1 MPTICR
7 SIASRR
13 FLRVMRD
20 ACRHDGV
27 KIERATLAGWVGSG
41 AAELQPLHA
50 RLVEM
55 LKASP
60 KLFADETRCPVLDP
74 GRGKTKTG
82 FLWALARDDRP
93 QGFAWRRHAGG
104 AANSRRR
111 SPTASITGM
120 ARAAISSCWKHALHD
135 GRIEID
141 SNTVERGMR
150 GIALNRKNALF
161 AGHDPTPEEG
171 LQRAGPLPG
180 SKGRALH
187 V

>member
-1 MPTICR
+1 M
-7 SIASRR
+7 
-13 FLRVMRD
+13 
-20 ACRHDGV
+20 

-93 QGFAWRRHAGG
+93 WNGELPPAVAYTYAPGRGG
-104 AANSRRR
+104 PHGA
-111 SPTASITGM
+111 
-120 ARAAISSCWKHALHD
+120 KL
-135 GRIEID
+135 
-141 SNTVERGMR
+141 
-150 GIALNRKNALF
+150 L
-161 AGHDPTPEEG
+161 EG
-171 LQRAGPLPG
+171 
-180 SKGRALH
+180 
-187 V
+187 